1 MIKASRNS
9 STLFAVAGRSAVVT
23 GGASGI
29 GLAIADILSD
39 QGAHVTLLDRNAAK
53 LDRAVQQLS
62 GREGR
67 VRAAVCDVTD
77 VDDVRK
83 AFDGAASSQ
92 DGIDITFANA
102 GISPEQPG
110 SIGFDK
116 SARRE
121 GEIDSYDLAD
131 WKRVLDVNLTGV
143 FLTAR
148 EAVRYMKKK
157 GWGRLIITSSEMAIR
172 NSAMIGTPYMVS
184 KGAVAHLMRNLA
196 LELAPH
202 GITVNAIA
210 PGTVE
215 TDIAGGAL
223 HDPQLKSAI
232 GATIPM
238 GRIGQVDDIKGLALY
253 LASPA
258 SSFMTGAHIPI
269 DGGNTLL

>member
-1 MIKASRNS
+1 MKL
-9 STLFAVAGRSAVVT
+9 STLFAVAGRSAVIT

-39 QGAHVTLLDRNAAK
+39 QGAHVTLLDRDARK

-67 VRAAVCDVTD
+67 VRGGVCDVTGA
-77 VDDVRK
+77 DDVRK
-83 AFDGAASSQ
+83 AFDDAASSQ
-92 DGIDITFANA
+92 NGIDITFANA
-102 GISPEQPG
+102 GISPERPG
-110 SIGFDK
+110 SIGFDG
-116 SARRE
+116 SAQRE

-131 WKRVLDVNLTGV
+131 WSRVLDVNLTGV

-148 EAVRYMKKK
+148 EAARYMKKK
-157 GWGRLIITSSEMAIR
+157 GWGRLVITSSEMAIK
-172 NSAMIGTPYMVS
+172 NSTKIGMPYIVS
-184 KGAVAHLMRNLA
+184 KAAVAHLMRNLA

-210 PGTVE
+210 PGTFE

-223 HDPQLKSAI
+223 HDPQLKNAI
-232 GATIPM
+232 GAAIPL
-238 GRIGQVDDIKGLALY
+238 GRIGQVDELKGLALY

-258 SSFMTGAHIPI
+258 SSFMTGAHISI

>member
-1 MIKASRNS
+1 MKSG
-9 STLFAVAGRSAVVT
+9 TLFVVAGRSVVVT

-29 GLAIADILSD
+29 GLAVADILSEH
-39 QGAHVTLLDRNAAK
+39 GAHVTLLDRDAAK
-53 LDRAVQQLS
+53 LDGAVKQLS

-67 VRAAVCDVTD
+67 VRGAVCDVTD
-77 VDDVRK
+77 ADNVRK
-83 AFDGAASSQ
+83 AFDAAASSQ
-92 DGIDITFANA
+92 GGIDITFANA
-102 GISPEQPG
+102 GISPEGPG
-110 SIGFDK
+110 SIGFDG
-116 SARRE
+116 ARQPA

-148 EAVRYMKKK
+148 EAVRHMKKK

-172 NSAMIGTPYMVS
+172 NSTMVGTPYMVS

-210 PGTVE
+210 PGTIE
-215 TDIAGGAL
+215 TDIAGGVL
-223 HDPQLKSAI
+223 HEPQLRNAI
-232 GATIPM
+232 GAIIPM
-238 GRIGQVDDIKGLALY
+238 GRVGQVDEIKGLALY

-258 SSFMTGAHIPI
+258 SSYMTGAHILV
-269 DGGNTLL
+269 DGGNTLR